1 LGKQIFI
8 FTGKNWI
15 RTKPQIYLNMTE
27 DARILKYEINPRTSD
42 HFPLNWAIIFGRK
55 APLAL
60 EIGCG
65 NGEFL
70 VAWAKAKPSWNFVG
84 IELSLASAERTQSR
98 IFREK
103 LTNVCIIRDDARFAV
118 RELFADQSLQYIMV
132 NFPDPW
138 PKDKHRHRRLIL
150 PDFVDTVSSV
160 LHMDGIIELVTDQQ
174 WYANDS
180 QYYFE
185 ADNLFEVSEVES
197 EFIRQ
202 VSTKYERKW
211 QSLQRKNYRL
221 SAVKKKS
228 KAVNRIM
235 EEKMP
240 HIVVQKKIIPENIN
254 GLKGVVKKNSGFI
267 YKILDV
273 FRDLSDSAFLLRM
286 VTSDSDYSQNFFI
299 LVAKYDQGFIVKID
313 PGYQPYRTP
322 AVKAAIMDIGQ
333 YLESG
338 KI

>member
-1 LGKQIFI
+1 
-8 FTGKNWI
+8 
-15 RTKPQIYLNMTE
+15 MTE
-27 DARILKYEINPRTSD
+27 DARVLKYEINPRTSD

-70 VAWAKAKPSWNFVG
+70 VAWAKEKPSWNFVG

-98 IFREK
+98 IFKEK
-103 LTNVCIIRDDARFAV
+103 LANVRIIRDDARFAV
-118 RELFADQSLQYIMV
+118 RELFSDQSLQYIMV

-150 PDFVDTVSSV
+150 PDFVYTVSSV
-160 LHMDGIIELVTDQQ
+160 LQMNGIIELVTDQE

-180 QYYFE
+180 HYYFR
-185 ADNLFEVSEVES
+185 ADDLFEVSGVES
-197 EFIRQ
+197 EFIRE

-221 SAVKKKS
+221 LAIKKKS
-228 KAVNRIM
+228 RAVNRIT

-240 HIVVQKKIIPENIN
+240 HFIVQKKSIPENIN

-273 FRDLSDSAFLLRM
+273 FRDLNGKAFLLRI
-286 VTSDSDYSQNFFI
+286 VTSDADYSQNFFI
-299 LVAKYDQGFIVKID
+299 LVAEYDQGFIVKID

-322 AVKAAIMDIGQ
+322 AVKAAITDIGQ
-333 YLESG
+333 YLDSG
-338 KI
+338 RF

>member
-1 LGKQIFI
+1 
-8 FTGKNWI
+8 
-15 RTKPQIYLNMTE
+15 MTE
-27 DARILKYEINPRTSD
+27 DARILQYEINPRMSD
-42 HFPLNWAIIFGRK
+42 HFPLKWSVIFGKK
-55 APLAL
+55 AHLAL

-70 VAWAKAKPSWNFVG
+70 AAWAKAKPSWNFIG

-103 LTNVCIIRDDARFAV
+103 LSNVRIIRDDARFAV
-118 RELFADQSLQYIMV
+118 RELFSDQSLQYIMV

-138 PKDKHRHRRLIL
+138 PKDKHRHRRLVL
-150 PDFVDTVSSV
+150 PDFVYAVSSV
-160 LHMDGIIELVTDQQ
+160 LQMDGVFELVTDQE

-180 QYYFE
+180 RYYFD
-185 ADNLFEVSEVES
+185 ADNLFEVSGVES
-197 EFIRQ
+197 EFIRE

-228 KAVNRIM
+228 RAVKRIM

-240 HIVVQKKIIPENIN
+240 HIVIQKKSIPENIN
-254 GLKGVVKKNSGFI
+254 GLKGLVRKNSGFI

-273 FRDLSDSAFLLRM
+273 FRDLSGKAFLLRM
-286 VTSDSDYSQNFFI
+286 VTSDGDYRQNFFI
-299 LVAKYDQGFIVKID
+299 LVAEYDQGFIVKID

-322 AVKAAIMDIGQ
+322 AVKAAIADIGQ